1 MRSLAMG
8 LEVLEIDVNPNLIQ
22 DVDDFVDEENL
33 KVISV
38 DSRRRLEEKIE
49 ELRLIREMQEFD
61 FDD

>member
-1 MRSLAMG
+1 MG

-49 ELRLIREMQEFD
+49 ELRLMREMQEFD

>member
-1 MRSLAMG
+1 MG
-8 LEVLEIDVNPNLIQ
+8 LEVLEIDVSPNLIQ

-49 ELRLIREMQEFD
+49 ELRLMREMKEFD